1 MKWILNDKWKKI
13 RNILNR
19 IERIEREY
27 NWMKWNKGLKL
38 NEMMIKMIMI
48 DIIKWRKRIII
59 LKNMKIVYENKRE

>member
-13 RNILNR
+13 RNILNK

-27 NWMKWNKGLKL
+27 NWIKWNKRLKL

-48 DIIKWRKRIII
+48 NIIKWRKRIII
-59 LKNMKIVYENKRE
+59 LKNMK